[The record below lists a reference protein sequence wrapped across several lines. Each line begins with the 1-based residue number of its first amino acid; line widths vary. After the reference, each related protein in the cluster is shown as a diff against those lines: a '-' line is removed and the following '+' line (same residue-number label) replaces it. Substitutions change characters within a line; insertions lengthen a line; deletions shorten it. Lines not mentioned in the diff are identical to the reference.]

1 MEIQKNISATMRRKL
16 KEYKNQEEF
25 AQELGIGHTTFQN
38 ILAGR
43 GNPNAD
49 TIELL
54 AKGMKLSPAQLVS
67 GEIIPVDR
75 AFNLISGMVDTLHPS
90 LQEAGVIM
98 LDFMR
103 RIFQLSEERYAKW
116 PCWKYVVTEP
126 RPFHYA
132 LKAVERTKH
141 GWVLSPTESRSFT
154 GDHRVAKAAAE
165 LFTRN
170 SLSPIHLEDAI
181 EDYINSL

>member
-16 KEYKNQEEF
+16 REHKNQEEF

-43 GNPNAD
+43 GNPSAD

-54 AKGMKLSPAQLVS
+54 AKGMNLSPAQLVS
-67 GEIIPVDR
+67 GEITPVDR
-75 AFNLISGMVDTLHPS
+75 AFTLISGMVDALHPS
-90 LQEAGVIM
+90 LQEAGVII
-98 LDFMR
+98 LELLR
-103 RIFQLSEERYAKW
+103 QIFQLSEERYAKGL
-116 PCWKYVVTEP
+116 CWKYVVTEP

-132 LKAVERTKH
+132 LKAVERSKH
-141 GWVLSPTESRSFT
+141 GWILSSTESSSFT
-154 GDHRVAKAAAE
+154 GDYRVAEAAAE

-181 EDYINSL
+181 EDYMNSR

>member
-16 KEYKNQEEF
+16 KDYKNQEEF

-75 AFNLISGMVDTLHPS
+75 AFNLISGMVDILHPS
-90 LQEAGVIM
+90 LQEAGVIL
-98 LDFMR
+98 LDLMR
-103 RIFQLSEERYAKW
+103 RIFQLSEDRCAKG

-126 RPFHYA
+126 RPFRYA
-132 LKAVERTKH
+132 LKAVERTKR
-141 GWVLSPTESRSFT
+141 GWILSPTESRSFT
-154 GDHRVAKAAAE
+154 DDYHVAKAAAE

-181 EDYINSL
+181 EDYMNSL